1 VGWGDNAQTLEPAT
15 DRIVGSRQ
23 QHKSPFV
30 IGDKMGV
37 NIVIKIGDLV
47 RSHYFHRKIGVVVK
61 IDTVCSMAFVKFTDT
76 KQSWEPLV
84 NLRRAIK

>member
-1 VGWGDNAQTLEPAT
+1 MGTGDNAQTLEPAT

-37 NIVIKIGDLV
+37 NTVIKIGDLV
-47 RSHYFHRKIGVVVK
+47 RGYYFHRKIGVVVK
-61 IDTVCSMAFVKFTDT
+61 IDPVAEMAFVKFTDT
-76 KQSWEPLV
+76 KQSWEPLANIRKV
-84 NLRRAIK
+84 SA